1 MQYDGEE
8 KLPKHFLVP
17 PPDIERTTGEYL
29 ARGCRVPTYACSE
42 SQKIG
47 APPLVSAYPAFS
59 VPWVQTPCQPLRRC
73 DACLLGAGHVSFFW
87 NGNRSA
93 NPHFLVLLVFST
105 AACDPC
111 FVLPC

>member
-47 APPLVSAYPAFS
+47 APPAGLRL
-59 VPWVQTPCQPLRRC
+59 PCFQR
-73 DACLLGAGHVSFFW
+73 ALGAD
-87 NGNRSA
+87 A
-93 NPHFLVLLVFST
+93 LP
-105 AACDPC
+105 AAPSM
-111 FVLPC
+111 